1 MIQLLIIETYIANN
15 WLWQHDLFKT
25 EQVGMLKMHIRYAK
39 LDYPNRFFWFI
50 SGLTPLEILN

>member
-25 EQVGMLKMHIRYAK
+25 EQADMLKMHNRYAK

-50 SGLTPLEILN
+50 TAPTPNEILN